1 MAATSMPPLT
11 PQPRSP
17 RTLARVAG
25 VFYLLTFVTG
35 VLALTSSQAAFAAN
49 LAATACYVGVTVLFY
64 RLFRPVHHGLS
75 LLAAAVSA
83 VGLVLGLLKMFKL
96 VDVPLNNLVF
106 FGGYCLLIG
115 ALIVR
120 ATFLPRVLGVLMMIG
135 GLGWLTFVSP
145 ALAKQLS
152 PWNFAPGMIG
162 EGVLTVWLLVVGVN
176 EPRWREQAAS

>member
-1 MAATSMPPLT
+1 MERPPA
-11 PQPRSP
+11 SP
-17 RTLARVAG
+17 RTLARIAG

-35 VLALTSSQAAFAAN
+35 IMAMASSQAAFAAN
-49 LAATACYVGVTVLFY
+49 LAATACYVAVTVLFY
-64 RLFRPVHHGLS
+64 RLFQPVHLGLS
-75 LLAAAVSA
+75 LLAAIVSA
-83 VGLVLGLLKMFKL
+83 VGLVLGLLKTLEL
-96 VDVPLNNLVF
+96 VHVPVNNLVF

-135 GLGWLTFVSP
+135 GLGWLTFASP

-162 EGVLTVWLLVVGVN
+162 EGALTVWLLVAGVN
-176 EPRWREQAAS
+176 EQRWREQAAA

>member
-11 PQPRSP
+11 PPGSP

-35 VLALTSSQAAFAAN
+35 ILGLVSSQAAFAAN

-64 RLFRPVHHGLS
+64 RLFRPVHHGMS

-83 VGLVLGLLKMFKL
+83 VGLVLGLLKLLKL
-96 VDVPLNNLVF
+96 VDVPVNNLVF

-120 ATFLPRVLGVLMMIG
+120 ATFLPRLLGILMMIG
-135 GLGWLTFVSP
+135 GLGWLTFASP

-152 PWNFAPGMIG
+152 PWNFAPGMIA
-162 EGVLTVWLLVVGVN
+162 EGVLTVWLLVAGVN
-176 EPRWREQAAS
+176 EPRWRAQAAS